1 MRHKDQC
8 LGGCFFSK
16 SVYSLWFHQSHCP
29 IHVQLMLLYERR
41 SVEDSNDQVPDA
53 SEKLW
58 FGLCLFLVQLPSS
71 KLAVQSFV
79 IEHHTKD
86 WFFEDST
93 LMFLATIG
101 LDEMRCAS
109 NYVFHQRLMR
119 VVTKTS
125 SGTQQIWPGRCEQMW
140 SARILTRNF
149 RQREHSIDI
158 QVLFHH
164 EIVLSTLRT
173 NTPPRQRLVDPH
185 ICSRIVSH
193 QSCSASQR
201 NTFTIFTCIRQNF
214 DLDWHRCARC
224 GTGRCQPHN
233 SLSFSKRS
241 RYNFLDSIL
250 WWCPFHSSY
259 CIAQHVHH
267 ARSMRHSADCQTC
280 NRCQHHRP
288 DLNESLVS
296 TRRSQHH
303 RDSQLT
309 KWWIWTH
316 HSQSHMNDPNFPTL
330 LLGRLVDFVKSGVWS
345 RQKVKRMFGTTISVV
360 DSAWQVNNE
369 EAMCECHEEKASFG
383 IRSSVSCTPDS
394 RRDQFCLQS
403 WCVPYIHSSHN
414 GLLDDVVRKVF
425 ALLSKRVQVWDSSGI
440 LHISN
445 SSSLVDVCS
454 WSCFGRNV
462 YGSSASVLFCCAIC
476 CWSQRRVEARA
487 RLVAGCC
494 LLSYLRC
501 IISRARC
508 PVGRIAQGR

>member
-1 MRHKDQC
+1 MSFTSVWWGWSRRHR
-8 LGGCFFSK
+8 LEHNK
-16 SVYSLWFHQSHCP
+16 S
-29 IHVQLMLLYERR
+29 
-41 SVEDSNDQVPDA
+41 DQVA
-53 SEKLW
+53 
-58 FGLCLFLVQLPSS
+58 
-71 KLAVQSFV
+71 A
-79 IEHHTKD
+79 
-86 WFFEDST
+86 
-93 LMFLATIG
+93 
-101 LDEMRCAS
+101 
-109 NYVFHQRLMR
+109 N
-119 VVTKTS
+119 
-125 SGTQQIWPGRCEQMW
+125 RCEVPGFWREISVSESIPLTSRCSSTMKLFFQLW
-140 SARILTRNF
+140 EQTHRHDKDSSTPISAPELSRTSLAQQARETRSQYSHVYDRILIL
-149 RQREHSIDI
+149 IDI
-158 QVLFHH
+158 GVRGVVQGG
-164 EIVLSTLRT
+164 
-173 NTPPRQRLVDPH
+173 
-185 ICSRIVSH
+185 VSH
-193 QSCSASQR
+193 
-201 NTFTIFTCIRQNF
+201 TT
-214 DLDWHRCARC
+214 RC
-224 GTGRCQPHN
+224 
-233 SLSFSKRS
+233 LFSKRS

-425 ALLSKRVQVWDSSGI
+425 ALLSKRVQVWKSSGI